1 MKLYHAKII
10 LKETLIRDFIPLL
23 NNDGIPCLLD
33 TIEGKFYYNSGYG
46 NFKYKEIKYCKRI

>member
-10 LKETLIRDFIPLL
+10 LNETLIRDFIPIL

-46 NFKYKEIKYCKRI
+46 NFKYKEMK